1 MELAPLYEL
10 RERLRAAAIA
20 GAALAA
26 EDFRLARALEGLA
39 PLEKASPVFAKLGQ
53 LGRSALAPDCDWEGG
68 RAGALLDAIT
78 LCDAV
83 LCTQGAVAVAG
94 ELTPLPERTGGTVLT
109 NAPYSVV
116 APLVEALTT
125 SGSGHYSTV
134 VDTRKAHPELFADYR
149 VRDALVKALGASYGE
164 LADDAGRWLCE
175 EDESVL
181 PLLTEGFDPAGKKE
195 MARRVQVIDAIAGGT
210 MNDWYLSRLDGAK
223 KQVRVMLIYALRHRP
238 ENLPLLLEMEKKEK
252 GDNKDAARWA
262 LARID
267 NFGALPFW
275 REMMEKDLIENGRFF
290 MASNSP
296 AATALTAE
304 LLEQELEEPPAPAD
318 RPWYAEKEKR
328 LANLLYALVGK
339 KGPAI
344 CNAYRK
350 GAALGAKLDGSRAW
364 QNAKGEAVNEQMF
377 FQRPG
382 GQKHP
387 FSVALVEVLNQTIQ
401 WDPDPGLCALAEEL
415 YESYGGLWAA
425 PAVCAALLTKGT
437 EEAAAVGRKLLAPGL
452 LERLTGKGDK
462 KLLIDLV
469 LDNLAGPGG
478 ALPDYMRRGM
488 DLVRPAYRR
497 VNNDPAGLVK
507 AFWVDLYYTPLAAPL
522 DGWWYDLMMQHHMDQ
537 KLQYFVDPGD
547 PALCQKL
554 GEYFCRRIKTGSLEM
569 PFTYAF
575 NALKACG
582 WTQWK
587 GLILSYISHT
597 PRSVSYWEV
606 RNILQGFP
614 ISSKE
619 KGEELAAIYAK
630 GRFSGWPE
638 KAIEKQIEDWLKE

>member
-1 MELAPLYEL
+1 MDLTPLYEL

-39 PLEKASPVFAKLGQ
+39 PLEKTSPVFAKLGQ

-83 LCTQGAVAVAG
+83 LCTQGAVAVPG
-94 ELTPLPERTGGTVLT
+94 ELEELPRRAGGTVLT

-134 VDTRKAHPELFADYR
+134 VDARKAHRELFADYR

-164 LADDAGRWLCE
+164 LADDAARWLCE

-210 MNDWYLSRLDGAK
+210 MNDWYLSQLDGAK

-275 REMMEKDLIENGRFF
+275 REMMETDLIENGRYF

-304 LLEQELEEPPAPAD
+304 LLEQELEEPPVPAD

-339 KGPAI
+339 TGPAI
-344 CNAYRK
+344 CDAYRK
-350 GAALGAKLDGSRAW
+350 GAALGTRLDGSRAW

-437 EEAAAVGRKLLAPGL
+437 EEAAAVGKKLLSPGL

-478 ALPDYMRRGM
+478 ALPDYMRRG
-488 DLVRPAYRR
+488 VPSKAAYRR

-522 DGWWYDLMMQHHMDQ
+522 DGWWYELMMRQKMDQ

-554 GEYFCRRIKTGSLEM
+554 GKYFCDRLRMGSTELSL
-569 PFTYAF
+569 TA
-575 NALKACG
+575 ACDILQHCG
-582 WTQWK
+582 WTDWK
-587 GLILSYISHT
+587 GMLVSCARHT
-597 PRSVSYWEV
+597 SRPISYWDFLTALKHIPLTDPE
-606 RNILQGFP
+606 RAD
-614 ISSKE
+614 
-619 KGEELAAIYAK
+619 ELHAVWTG
-630 GRFSGWPE
+630 GRYSGWPE
-638 KAIEKQIEDWLKE
+638 KAIERQLEEWWGK